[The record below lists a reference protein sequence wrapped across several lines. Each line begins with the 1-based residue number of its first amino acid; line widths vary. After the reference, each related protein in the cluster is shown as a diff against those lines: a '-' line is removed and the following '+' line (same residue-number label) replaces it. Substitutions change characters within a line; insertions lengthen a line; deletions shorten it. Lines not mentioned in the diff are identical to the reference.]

1 MKGGKAGFVAVVGR
15 PNVGKSTFVNRVVGE
30 KVSIVSRRPQTTR
43 DRISGIFHDERGQ
56 IILIDSPGIHD
67 PGRALNRRMV
77 VEAFSSIRECDLVIH
92 MTDKNLF
99 KFSGEEKLVLEELR
113 KSGMRALLV
122 INKIDTM
129 TLRDRE
135 AILQEVFAKC
145 DYEKVFDTDSRRGIG
160 HDQVVEQIFSM
171 LPYGPPYF
179 PDEYVTDKP
188 VRFLCKE
195 MIREKLFTHLLE
207 ELPYSI
213 AVTVD
218 QFKEI
223 EEKNLVL
230 VSALIYVERE
240 SQKGI
245 VIGRGGTQL
254 KKIGEE
260 ARRDMEEC
268 LGRKVHLDLF
278 VKVEKGWTRK
288 EWLLRKMEY

>member
-1 MKGGKAGFVAVVGR
+1 MNTRKAGFVAVVGR
-15 PNVGKSTFVNRVVGE
+15 PNVGKSTFVNRVVGT

-56 IILIDSPGIHD
+56 IILVDSPGIHD
-67 PGRALNRRMV
+67 PGKALNRKMV

-99 KFSGEEKLVLEELR
+99 QFPDEEKLVIEELG
-113 KSGMRALLV
+113 KSGMRAVLV

-129 TLRDRE
+129 TLKDRE
-135 AILQEVFAKC
+135 AILRQLLTKC
-145 DYEKVFDTDSRRGIG
+145 NYEKVFDTDSRKGIG
-160 HDQVVEQIFSM
+160 HDQVIDYIFTI
-171 LPYGPPYF
+171 LPRGPSYF
-179 PDEYVTDKP
+179 PDEYVTDRSI
-188 VRFLCKE
+188 RFLCKE
-195 MIREKLFTHLLE
+195 MIREKLFNHLME

-218 QFKEI
+218 RLQEI
-223 EEKNLVL
+223 DEKNLVV
-230 VSALIYVERE
+230 VSALIFVERE

-245 VIGRGGTQL
+245 VIGKGGTQL

-260 ARRDMEEC
+260 ARKDMEEC
-268 LGRKVHLDLF
+268 FGKKVHLDLF

-288 EWLLRKMEY
+288 EWLLRKMGY